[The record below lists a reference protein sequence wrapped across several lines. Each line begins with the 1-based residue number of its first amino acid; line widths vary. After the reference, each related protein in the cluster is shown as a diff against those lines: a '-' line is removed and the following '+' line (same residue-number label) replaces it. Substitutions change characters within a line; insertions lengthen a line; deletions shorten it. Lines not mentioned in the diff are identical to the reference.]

1 MDAKFRPTRLQCDKN
16 VQPSSTPPTTR
27 QQSILDTISSQNSKE
42 TATGATFI
50 MAGAANKRQKREDY
64 KKSQNERPST
74 EAPKKKFYRQRAH
87 ANPFSDHQLT

>member
-1 MDAKFRPTRLQCDKN
+1 MDVSEKFSLP
-16 VQPSSTPPTTR
+16 QPLLYEYLTTLKS
-27 QQSILDTISSQNSKE
+27 QYISHNHEGKDPSEKFN
-42 TATGATFI
+42 
-50 MAGAANKRQKREDY
+50 MAGVANKKQKREDY